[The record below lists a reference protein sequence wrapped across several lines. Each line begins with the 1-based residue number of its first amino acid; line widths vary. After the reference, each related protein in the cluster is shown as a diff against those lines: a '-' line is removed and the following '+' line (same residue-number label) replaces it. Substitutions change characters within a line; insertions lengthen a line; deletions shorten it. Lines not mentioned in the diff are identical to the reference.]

1 MGDRHRGQCHGATRE
16 EPSCSPAGGS
26 DTGLGGCYRWRRV
39 GRHVARGEVA
49 CISNPRGGCPGLRKD
64 LLLGLLFGGRDWSLG
79 TCLSTRGECIDVLKR
94 HAGYTA
100 PCLAWMTAGDIST
113 AIPSAGAH
121 SYIPYVRG
129 YSPPLTRGVCPS
141 WVHWPRRK

>member
-1 MGDRHRGQCHGATRE
+1 MEPHGRRRRALPRVAVTLVREVATDGVGLVGMSLGVKWPVLVTRE
-16 EPSCSPAGGS
+16 GDA
-26 DTGLGGCYRWRRV
+26 RV
-39 GRHVARGEVA
+39 SVK
-49 CISNPRGGCPGLRKD
+49 IWYWDYFL
-64 LLLGLLFGGRDWSLG
+64 GGRDWSLG

-100 PCLAWMTAGDIST
+100 PCLARMTAGDIST

-121 SYIPYVRG
+121 SYLPYVRG